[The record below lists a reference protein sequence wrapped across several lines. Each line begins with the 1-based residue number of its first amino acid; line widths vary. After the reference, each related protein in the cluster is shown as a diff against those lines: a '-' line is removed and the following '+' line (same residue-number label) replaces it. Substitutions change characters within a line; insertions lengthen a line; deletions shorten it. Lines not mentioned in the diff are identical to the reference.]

1 MKLKKFVLGAVFALA
16 LVGMMGCNK
25 DKEKDE
31 YASKITI
38 GKYKGIEVE
47 KMSTQP
53 TKDDIES
60 QIKSYLYTLKDEK
73 IKKVKDGDNVN
84 IDFEGK
90 IDGEAFDGG
99 SSEGYDLLIGSNSFI
114 DDFEEQLIDKKVGK
128 EYDIKVTFP
137 KDYAASEELQGKDA
151 VFTVKINYV
160 SPRKLT
166 DKIVKKDESN
176 ECKTVEEYET
186 YVEEQLIEQLETT
199 AESSIKSTILTKIVE
214 NARYNDKNIK
224 EDIDRGI
231 QAVIDSA
238 AFIKGAAVSSFQANL
253 EQYTGAKH
261 VIPVGNGTDALQ
273 IALMALGLKPG
284 DEVITPTFTFIAT
297 AEVVALL
304 GLTPVV
310 VDVDWDTMNIS
321 VEAVKKA
328 ITKKTKAI
336 VPVHLFGQCADME
349 ELMAIAKAHNLYII
363 EDACQAIG
371 SVYRFADGTE
381 KQAGTMG
388 EIGCTSFF
396 PSKNLGCY
404 GDGGAI
410 FTNDDELAAKMRAIA
425 NHGMV
430 VRYYHDTVGVNSRL
444 DSIQAA
450 VLDVKLK
457 HLDEYIAARQKA
469 ATYYDNA
476 FANHP
481 HILVPARSEK
491 SSHVFHQYT
500 LRLVDVDR
508 DAMREALAE
517 AGVPAMIYYPVP
529 LHMQKAYQDA
539 RYQAGDFPV
548 AERLAACVLS
558 LPMHTELD
566 EEQLKYIVEAIG
578 ERLKA
583 RG

>member
-1 MKLKKFVLGAVFALA
+1 MK
-16 LVGMMGCNK
+16 
-25 DKEKDE
+25 
-31 YASKITI
+31 KIQM
-38 GKYKGIEVE
+38 VDLQ
-47 KMSTQP
+47 TQY
-53 TKDDIES
+53 
-60 QIKSYLYTLKDEK
+60 Q
-73 IKKVKDGDNVN
+73 
-84 IDFEGK
+84 
-90 IDGEAFDGG
+90 
-99 SSEGYDLLIGSNSFI
+99 
-114 DDFEEQLIDKKVGK
+114 
-128 EYDIKVTFP
+128 
-137 KDYAASEELQGKDA
+137 
-151 VFTVKINYV
+151 
-160 SPRKLT
+160 
-166 DKIVKKDESN
+166 
-176 ECKTVEEYET
+176 
-186 YVEEQLIEQLETT
+186 
-199 AESSIKSTILTKIVE
+199 
-214 NARYNDKNIK
+214 NIK
-224 EDIDRGI
+224 EDIDLGI

-238 AFIKGAAVSSFQANL
+238 SFIKGAAVSSFQTNL
-253 EQYTGAKH
+253 EHYTGAKH

-273 IALMALGLKPG
+273 IALMALGLQPG

-304 GLTPVV
+304 GLTPIV

-328 ITKKTKAI
+328 ITPKTKAI

-349 ELMAIAKAHNLYII
+349 ELMAIAKAHNLYIV

-410 FTNDDELAAKMRAIA
+410 FTNNDDLAAKMRAIA

-430 VRYYHDTVGVNSRL
+430 VRYYHDIVGVNSRL

-457 HLDEYIAARQKA
+457 HLNEYIAARQKA

-476 FANHP
+476 FVNHP
-481 HILVPARSEK
+481 KILVPTRSEK

-500 LRLVDVDR
+500 LRLLDVNR
-508 DAMREALAE
+508 DALRAALAE

-539 RYQAGDFPV
+539 RYQTGDFPV
-548 AERLAACVLS
+548 AERLADCVLS

-566 EEQLKYIVEAIG
+566 EEQLEYITMQI
-578 ERLKA
+578 LKNL
-583 RG
+583 GI